1 MEGSEVAKTFTERQ
15 GNDLPRFTP
24 IFPDLPR
31 FSPIFPSFPQFSPI
45 FPDLPQLKV
54 LFLWLFSTSILL

>member
-24 IFPDLPR
+24 IFPDFPR
-31 FSPIFPSFPQFSPI
+31 FSPIFPRFPQFSPI
-45 FPDLPQLKV
+45 FPDLPQLKD
-54 LFLWLFSTSILL
+54 